1 MCRASASPAK
11 SHSGNGP
18 TTTTAKKDMMALS
31 SSSRSSSK
39 KGDPKPAFE
48 GANFDKNGNC
58 LKHSAVQ
65 LAEQVQQDGRV
76 LWKEVKMHCP
86 SCVAETHK
94 SRRVT
99 SLGGSGKVKRGRTVH
114 GMSNPLRAPLRTGR
128 HMDKEFSTPFDD
140 KGRCHH
146 HPNIQMASKKF
157 GGGWNIL
164 MSACPKCIEAKYEE
178 EAVETSS
185 RGGGSRSR
193 SRGRSNRE
201 DDNESTTSGS
211 TKQSVTSR
219 TKPVTLSG
227 KFDKNGCC
235 TMHPN
240 LQVAK
245 KNLIGRWKEFRA
257 CPKCFDPNYDDM
269 ADNASVS
276 SRHSKSS
283 HRSTSSRK
291 STGARSVKSN
301 SSRRGGKKTD
311 RFGALPFDGEGYCHA
326 HPSVRLAK
334 KKALGG
340 WKVLHDMCPDCA
352 QDASSQAGGSVRSKS
367 SRRSSKGTGRY
378 FDDSSASE
386 TSSKQSGKSSGS
398 GNRKKKIRVKDMRY
412 EDENG
417 KVGKYSGDV
426 NEDHQPHGDGKMKYK
441 DGSIFEGVWSE
452 GSQAHGKTAKGRSST
467 SSSKLASS
475 SLSSKNNNGDAK
487 SGGGRKSKS
496 SSSNWARRDPTGKSS
511 SNGGTGSADQPN
523 TASGGSGSSSS
534 GSKKVVRKMK
544 WMDYYGDPGEYSGEV
559 DKSNMPIGKG
569 VMKYDHGL
577 VQEGLWEK
585 GQFVE
590 GSDVNNN
597 ADDDV
602 EKKGTTKESSS
613 SKKSSGCAVATAGN
627 EKSSSRRPTSSK
639 ASSGKRDP

>member
-1 MCRASASPAK
+1 
-11 SHSGNGP
+11 
-18 TTTTAKKDMMALS
+18 
-31 SSSRSSSK
+31 
-39 KGDPKPAFE
+39 
-48 GANFDKNGNC
+48 
-58 LKHSAVQ
+58 
-65 LAEQVQQDGRV
+65 
-76 LWKEVKMHCP
+76 
-86 SCVAETHK
+86 
-94 SRRVT
+94 
-99 SLGGSGKVKRGRTVH
+99 
-114 GMSNPLRAPLRTGR
+114 
-128 HMDKEFSTPFDD
+128 MDKEFSTPFDD

-146 HPNIQMASKKF
+146 HPNIQMASRKF

-164 MSACPKCIEAKYEE
+164 MTACPKCIEAKYEE
-178 EAVETSS
+178 EAVEASS
-185 RGGGSRSR
+185 RGGGGGGSRSR

-291 STGARSVKSN
+291 STKSARSVKSN

-352 QDASSQAGGSVRSKS
+352 QDASSQAGGGSVRSKS

-386 TSSKQSGKSSGS
+386 TSSKQSGKSSGN

-426 NEDHQPHGDGKMKYK
+426 NEDHQPHGQGKMKYK
-441 DGSIFEGVWSE
+441 DGSVFEGVWSE
-452 GSQAHGKTAKGRSST
+452 GSQAHGKTAKGRSSLAS

-475 SLSSKNNNGDAK
+475 SLSSKNNNNNGDAK
-487 SGGGRKSKS
+487 SGGGGRKSKS
-496 SSSNWARRDPTGKSS
+496 SSSDWARRDPTGKSC

-523 TASGGSGSSSS
+523 TASGGGGSSSS

-559 DKSNMPIGKG
+559 DKSNMPNGKG

-613 SKKSSGCAVATAGN
+613 SKKSSGCAVVAASN
-627 EKSSSRRPTSSK
+627 EKNNNRRPTSSK
-639 ASSGKRDP
+639 TSSGKRDP